1 MDVTEFETP
10 RALATYQVI
19 LINILQILLV
29 DELQDSYRL
38 LGLRICIFWSIF
50 DYLIKL

>member
-1 MDVTEFETP
+1 MDATEFETP

-38 LGLRICIFWSIF
+38 LGQLSCICWSIF
-50 DYLIKL
+50 DHFIKL